1 MARMPEDKKKYT
13 IRQATQTTHKGL
25 AWNTSDGLIVH
36 EVSGTGHTT
45 CGVSTSGG
53 PLWGWY
59 PSNGNEAVDCP
70 HCLSG
75 KTTGLKKKVPV
86 A

>member
-59 PSNGNEAVDCP
+59 PSTESEKVNCP
-70 HCLSG
+70 HCLCGQSAQVR
-75 KTTGLKKKVPV
+75 KKVPV